1 MSIDEII
8 QQRIE
13 KTEYQDEQILRME
26 SLYFLDQFI
35 IEYDYCDN
43 KNVELLFKSCF
54 QINFSHYV
62 HYSKDKNYKDDA
74 TKVPYWLQ
82 DIEVSHENDLLKFT
96 INAFPLNLVI
106 LCKDIEIRYKEK
118 DI

>member
-35 IEYDYCDN
+35 IEYDYYDN

-62 HYSKDKNYKDDA
+62 HYSKDINYKDDA
-74 TKVPYWLQ
+74 AKVPYWLQ
-82 DIEVSHENDLLKFT
+82 DIKVSHENDLLKFT